1 MNVLFP
7 VFLLILLGYVFRRC
21 GVVELSFWAQ
31 AERATY
37 YVFFPALLV
46 ANLSTASFGEQ
57 PALTMAGALITGVV
71 SVTGIALFLQS
82 RLRMPGPAF
91 SSIFQGSIRLNT
103 YVGIAAAS
111 AMAGSPG
118 ITLSAVAL
126 IALIPL
132 VNFLCVPVVSHY
144 GSARITS
151 LKAILGTLAK
161 NPLILGSLGGFAL
174 NFMHVQLPDSIYEV
188 LRLLGRAALP
198 LGLLTV
204 GAGLNFRHIAP
215 QKYRILLAS
224 FLKLILLPA
233 VTMLACRLYHVP
245 APADVIAVL
254 FASLPTAVSS
264 FILARQLGGD
274 EDLMASII
282 TSQTII
288 AFATLPLALYLV
300 D

>member
-1 MNVLFP
+1 
-7 VFLLILLGYVFRRC
+7 
-21 GVVELSFWAQ
+21 
-31 AERATY
+31 
-37 YVFFPALLV
+37 
-46 ANLSTASFGEQ
+46 
-57 PALTMAGALITGVV
+57 
-71 SVTGIALFLQS
+71 
-82 RLRMPGPAF
+82 
-91 SSIFQGSIRLNT
+91 
-103 YVGIAAAS
+103 AAAA

-118 ITLSAVAL
+118 VTLSAVAL

-144 GSARITS
+144 GMARVSS
-151 LKAILGTLAK
+151 LRAILAALCK

-174 NFMHVQLPDSIYEV
+174 NFMHVQLPEPVYEV

-215 QKYRILLAS
+215 QKYRILLSAL
-224 FLKLILLPA
+224 LKLVLLPA

-245 APADVIAVL
+245 TPADVIAVL
-254 FASLPTAVSS
+254 FAALPTAASS

-282 TSQTII
+282 TAQTVL